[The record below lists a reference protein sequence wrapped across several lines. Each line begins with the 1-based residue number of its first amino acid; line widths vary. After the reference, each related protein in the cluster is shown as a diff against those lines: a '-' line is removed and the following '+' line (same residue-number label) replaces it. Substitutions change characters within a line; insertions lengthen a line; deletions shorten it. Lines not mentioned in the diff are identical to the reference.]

1 MGIVGP
7 VALNGGCDRRG
18 DKQRCNFSAM
28 MRPVMSLRLV
38 SLLVA
43 LSMIA
48 LACGS
53 DSSTTLPPQTTAE
66 EAVAEVA
73 TTAETTTQAP
83 PVTEVEAEIVEDDP
97 IEDVDPLE
105 TVAAELEALLVDW
118 QEENGAPAV
127 SLSVRI
133 PGEEPINV
141 ASGVTDIVTEDPVTP
156 DDYFRIASVTKPM
169 TAAVVLQLVEEGLVE
184 LDAPVRTYL
193 PEWLEGYPYAD
204 DITIRQL
211 MDHTNGL
218 KEYALDPVFYA
229 LAGER
234 LETPIEPEE
243 IIEWLA
249 SQEPLF
255 PPGEQYSYETGGF
268 LSLGRVIET
277 VTGNSAAAE
286 MRARI
291 FEPAGA
297 ENIYLTPEE
306 FPPEVTVN
314 GYGRGLMYLAAT
326 AIIGREDTE
335 GLTINDEPV
344 AAVFSLPQDVLQSS
358 GWTGGGNEAQMESVS
373 AVIKA
378 MFDGTILSDDLI
390 EQMTTPVLD
399 VDYGLGI
406 SNDNIDGVTV
416 YSHGGGVP
424 GFRSQAGY
432 LPEYDVSYAVSSN
445 LIPLPEGAGVGDLQR
460 QLVPLLVAAVQ

>member
-1 MGIVGP
+1 MKFLASRLRV
-7 VALNGGCDRRG
+7 VAG
-18 DKQRCNFSAM
+18 
-28 MRPVMSLRLV
+28 
-38 SLLVA
+38 LLTLA
-43 LSMIA
+43 LIA
-48 LACGS
+48 AACSS
-53 DSSTTLPPQTTAE
+53 DSTATAAPTTE
-66 EAVAEVA
+66 DDDVA

-83 PVTEVEAEIVEDDP
+83 QTTEASVETEAPEDDP
-97 IEDVDPLE
+97 IAVDDGVAA
-105 TVAAELEALLVDW
+105 VAAELEEILVAW
-118 QEENGAPAV
+118 QSENGAPAV
-127 SLSVRI
+127 SMSVRL
-133 PGEEPINV
+133 PGEAPINI
-141 ASGVTDIVTEDPVTP
+141 ASGVTDLITEEPVTTE
-156 DDYFRIASVTKPM
+156 DYFRIASITKPM
-169 TAAVVLQLVEEGLVE
+169 TAAVVLQLVDEGLVE

-193 PEWLEGYPYAD
+193 PDWLEGYQYAD
-204 DITIRQL
+204 EITIRQL

-229 LAGER
+229 LAGQR

-243 IIEWLA
+243 VIEWLA

-255 PPGEQYSYETGGF
+255 APGEEYSYETGGF

-306 FPPEVTVN
+306 FPPVSTVN
-314 GYGRGLMYLAAT
+314 GYGRDLMYVAST
-326 AIIGREDTE
+326 IIIGREDTE
-335 GLTINDEPV
+335 GLMINDEPV
-344 AAVFSLPQDVLQSS
+344 AGVFALPQDVLQSS

-373 AVIKA
+373 AIFKA
-378 MFDGTILSDDLI
+378 MFDGTILSSDLI

-399 VDYGLGI
+399 VTYGLGI
-406 SNDNIDGVTV
+406 STDDVDGVTV

-432 LPEYDVSYAVSSN
+432 LPDHDISYAVSSN

-460 QLVPLLVAAVQ
+460 QIVPVLVAALQ

>member
-1 MGIVGP
+1 MTRHVLTARLL
-7 VALNGGCDRRG
+7 ALL
-18 DKQRCNFSAM
+18 A
-28 MRPVMSLRLV
+28 VLSL
-38 SLLVA
+38 
-43 LSMIA
+43 IA
-48 LACGS
+48 AACGS
-53 DSSTTLPPQTTAE
+53 DSTTTAAPE
-66 EAVAEVA
+66 TGTEDDDVEDVA

-83 PVTEVEAEIVEDDP
+83 TTTEAEVVEDDP
-97 IEDVDPLE
+97 IEEPEPEEDPLDA
-105 TVAAELEALLVDW
+105 VAAELEAVLVDW
-118 QEENGAPAV
+118 QEQNGAPAV
-127 SLSVRI
+127 SLSVRL
-133 PGEEPINV
+133 PGQEPINI
-141 ASGVTDIVTEDPVTP
+141 ASGVTDLVTEEPVST
-156 DDYFRIASVTKPM
+156 DDYFRIASITKPM
-169 TAAVVLQLVEEGLVE
+169 TAAVVLQLVDEGLVE
-184 LDAPVRTYL
+184 LDVPVRTYL
-193 PEWLEGYPYAD
+193 PAWLEGYQYAD
-204 DITIRQL
+204 EITIRQL

-218 KEYALDPVFYA
+218 KEYALDPVFYS
-229 LAGER
+229 LAGQR

-255 PPGEQYSYETGGF
+255 APGEQYSYETGGF
-268 LSLGRVIET
+268 LSLGRVIEA

-306 FPPEVTVN
+306 FPPEITVN
-314 GYGRGLMYLAAT
+314 GYGRDLMYLAAT
-326 AIIGREDTE
+326 VIIGREDTE
-335 GLTINDEPV
+335 GLMINDEPV
-344 AAVFSLPQDVLQSS
+344 AAMLSVPQAVLQSS

-373 AVIKA
+373 AILKA

-390 EQMTTPVLD
+390 AQMTTPVLD

-406 SNDNIDGVTV
+406 SNDDVGGVTV

-432 LPEYDVSYAVSSN
+432 LPDHDISYAVSSN

-460 QLVPLLVAAVQ
+460 QLVPILTAAVS